1 MVNGASFLGFNI
13 SNKLTHPVVRL
24 SEVFAI
30 FSQGRWHND
39 AANAPSMIS
48 FPDTMLILPQRTG
61 ENHARGIDR

>member
-30 FSQGRWHND
+30 SQGLWHND

-48 FPDTMLILPQRTG
+48 FTDTMLILPQRTG
-61 ENHARGIDR
+61 ENHVRGIDR